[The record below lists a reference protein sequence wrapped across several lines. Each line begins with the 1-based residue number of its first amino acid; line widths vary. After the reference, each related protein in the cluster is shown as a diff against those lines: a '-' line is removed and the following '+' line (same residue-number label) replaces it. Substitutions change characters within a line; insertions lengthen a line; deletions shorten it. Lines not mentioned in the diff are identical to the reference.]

1 MDAITS
7 ENLGASLICFGLIEL
22 TEAWGERVPPETD
35 EQRKAKML
43 LELRRSEREK
53 TKAAEVK
60 GEKKLTKQLTVEEVQ
75 KK

>member
-1 MDAITS
+1 MTQNGYAMDATTS
-7 ENLGASLICFGLIEL
+7 ENLGATLICFGLIEL

-53 TKAAEVK
+53 AKAADNK
-60 GEKKLTKQLTVEEVQ
+60 GEKKLTK
-75 KK
+75 